1 MSVQS
6 APGYEPPPP
15 PAPPQKK
22 GLGPLGWVLIGCG
35 AIVILVCIG
44 FAVLGYLAKN
54 KLAEI
59 QGNPEMAAAKTIV
72 ALNPD
77 LETVSSDDEAKTI
90 TISNKKTNEVVTAN
104 LDDVKNGHLKF
115 SSDKGSASFDVS
127 GKNGAGT
134 IKVTDEK
141 GKQSTMTFGAGAPQ
155 DLPAWVPS
163 YPGAT
168 PQGSYASTTP
178 DGRTGGFTIAT
189 GDAPDKV
196 VDWYES
202 QLKSSGFGAQKST
215 IATNGTTSGGSVT
228 ATSGDQKRTVNIA
241 VSANDKAPGSQAV
254 ITYNEK
260 T

>member
-6 APGYEPPPP
+6 PPGYAPPPP
-15 PAPPQKK
+15 PPPPQKK

-59 QGNPEMAAAKTIV
+59 QKNPEMATAKTIV

-90 TISNKKTNEVVTAN
+90 TIRNKKTNEVVTAN

-127 GKNGAGT
+127 GKEGAGT

-168 PQGSYASTTP
+168 PSGSYASTTP
-178 DGRTGGFTIAT
+178 DGRAGGFSVAT

-202 QLKSSGFGAQKST
+202 QLKSSGFTAQKST
-215 IATNGTTSGGSVT
+215 VSTNGTTSGGSVT

-241 VSANDKAPGSQAV
+241 VSANDKAPGAAVV
-254 ITYNEK
+254 ITYTEK